1 MKHQLFRS
9 QQGLAPLVIVIIV
22 AVVALAGAG
31 AYYAMRGTGSAA
43 STDSTATG
51 SASGTSEET
60 SLDTTAGEMKTD
72 LMSLVSKGQSLECTW
87 RMPVKEGEETP
98 FGEGTLWTT
107 ANKGR
112 STITGN
118 PAGMQMEGNAIYT
131 QETIYSWISS
141 DMFKMGFKFSPE
153 TIKELNDGMSAE
165 ERQQAEQIR
174 QEMIVNCKPW
184 TPDESKFVVPTDVE
198 FKEQ

>member
-1 MKHQLFRS
+1 MKQQLFRS

-60 SLDTTAGEMKTD
+60 SLETTGEMKTD
-72 LMSLVSKGQSLECTW
+72 LMSLVSKGQNLECTW
-87 RMPVKEGEETP
+87 RMPVAEGEETP
-98 FGEGTLWTT
+98 FGEGKLWTT
-107 ANKGR
+107 GNKGR

-141 DMFKMGFKFSPE
+141 DMFKMGFKFTPE

-174 QEMIVNCKPW
+174 KEMIVNCKSW